1 MKHKFNAALA
11 IVLCLVLLTGSF
23 AIPVMGSA
31 YKDGNPGSSNGAP
44 VSLGSV
50 SDGPEEVIYGRL
62 DNRGRPRSAYAVVEL
77 SVAAPGKISHHG
89 QYTEVENLTDTSP
102 IEYSNGTVTLEA
114 ERAGLYYYQG
124 KLRKALMPW
133 DIEITYKLD
142 GKELDADDLSG
153 ASGELEVDIHTSIN
167 SGFDP
172 YFADNYML
180 QISVTLDSELCED
193 ISARNGTVASAGSSK
208 NITFVVLPGSEGDVG
223 FSAKVHD
230 FSMGGFTIA
239 GVLYNQESMMG
250 GMGEEIDGI
259 TSGISQLTGAIST
272 LAGAAGQLRDGAG
285 ELDEN
290 GGTLSE
296 ASGQI
301 YEALSQ
307 IAEGLEDFDMS
318 EMGEGLEQLGQLPDA
333 FFQLGDGLNQI
344 GEGIDQLLVG
354 YQGIASGLQEALT
367 QMGPMLEMMDN
378 EQLMALLQN
387 PEQLNALMALAND
400 KDLMAILLDPNK
412 VAALKEL
419 AGNDDLMELLQDDDK
434 LASLMKLAGNDEL
447 LALLGDDGTIK
458 MLKELAPYMDD
469 LKTLMTILD
478 AQGKTFDDLIP
489 IIMGALMGS
498 GQQGGG
504 QQTDGKQDPGNEDPD
519 KDADTEDT
527 NEGENEN
534 NDTSEGA
541 GEDTNGP
548 EQEPSDETEQKPSEE
563 LSPEQTTNVKT
574 EASPAA
580 GLETVVMSSSS
591 SSGFGDFDLGDF
603 GSLEDMM
610 ENMPAAPGEDA
621 SALDQFQYM
630 VDMLDFLNECLGMI
644 SGILTEMGD
653 QLILAGMEMADSME
667 GLTDFDL
674 DAVTELQEGMVLL
687 ADNYGEFNEGLGL
700 YLEGVAAVAE
710 GLGTYASGMYALNS
724 ETQAIPDMVDAL
736 LGTGDEEE
744 EESGPVSFLSEEN
757 EDTAAVQFVLS
768 TEGIAAPEAEEEPAP
783 PAEEDQGF
791 FGDLWDKVVNLF

>member
-31 YKDGNPGSSNGAP
+31 YKDENPGSSNGAP

-208 NITFVVLPGSEGDVG
+208 TITFVVLPGSEGDVG
-223 FSAKVHD
+223 FSAKVRD
-230 FSMGGFTIA
+230 FSMSGFTIA
-239 GVLYNQESMMG
+239 GVLYNQESMMS
-250 GMGEEIDGI
+250 GMGEDIDGI

-307 IAEGLEDFDMS
+307 IAEGLEGFDMS

-333 FFQLGDGLNQI
+333 FFQLGSGLNQI

-354 YQGIASGLQEALT
+354 YQSIASGLQEALD
-367 QMGPMLEMMDN
+367 QMGPMFEMMDN
-378 EQLMALLQN
+378 EQLMALLQK
-387 PEQLNALMALAND
+387 PEQLNTLMALAGD
-400 KDLMAILLDPNK
+400 EELMAILQDTAK

-419 AGNDDLMELLQDDDK
+419 AGD
-434 LASLMKLAGNDEL
+434 DEL
-447 LALLGDDGTIK
+447 MAMLTSMDEGDIA
-458 MLKELAPYMDD
+458 MLKQLAPYMDD
-469 LKTLMTILD
+469 LVGLMQQLPPGT
-478 AQGKTFDDLIP
+478 DLGELIEKIEQFLP
-489 IIMGALMGS
+489 LITG
-498 GQQGGG
+498 GQQGGFPSG
-504 QQTDGKQDPGNEDPD
+504 GFQPDNNEDPGNEDPD
-519 KDADTEDT
+519 KDIDAEDTTDT
-527 NEGENEN
+527 NEG
-534 NDTSEGA
+534 T
-541 GEDTNGP
+541 GEP
-548 EQEPSDETEQKPSEE
+548 EQEPSDEPEPELSDEPKQEPSEE
-563 LSPEQTTNVKT
+563 PEQEPN
-574 EASPAA
+574 EEPAPAA
-580 GLETVVMSSSS
+580 ETAVTEEGAIDVQLMSSSS

-621 SALDQFQYM
+621 SALEKFQYM
-630 VDMLDFLNECLGMI
+630 VKMLDFLNECLGMI
-644 SGILTEMGD
+644 SDVLCEMGD
-653 QLILAGMEMADSME
+653 QLILAGMEMADSLE

>member
-31 YKDGNPGSSNGAP
+31 YKDENPGSSNGAP

-142 GKELDADDLSG
+142 GKELDPDDLSG

-223 FSAKVHD
+223 FSAKVRD

-239 GVLYNQESMMG
+239 GVLYNQESMMS

-307 IAEGLEDFDMS
+307 IAEGLEGFDMS

-344 GEGIDQLLVG
+344 GERIDQLLVG
-354 YQGIASGLQEALT
+354 YRGIASGLEEALT
-367 QMGPMLEMMDN
+367 QMGPMFEMMGS
-378 EQLMALLQN
+378 
-387 PEQLNALMALAND
+387 
-400 KDLMAILLDPNK
+400 LDD
-412 VAALKEL
+412 ETI
-419 AGNDDLMELLQDDDK
+419 ELLQQPGVIEALGQLASKPELLPMLMGLTDDDIDM
-434 LASLMKLAGNDEL
+434 LMGLTDDDIDMLMMLNNMSDQQKEL
-447 LALLGDDGTIK
+447 LGTIAN
-458 MLKELAPYMDD
+458 MNSDQIAR
-469 LKTLMTILD
+469 LMQIIAGL
-478 AQGKTFDDLIP
+478 QGGQQGGQQT
-489 IIMGALMGS
+489 GGEQGG

-504 QQTDGKQDPGNEDPD
+504 EQTGGQQ
-519 KDADTEDT
+519 
-527 NEGENEN
+527 
-534 NDTSEGA
+534 GA
-541 GEDTNGP
+541 
-548 EQEPSDETEQKPSEE
+548 ETE
-563 LSPEQTTNVKT
+563 
-574 EASPAA
+574 PAA
-580 GLETVVMSSSS
+580 ETTDAQEGGADVQLMSSSS

-610 ENMPAAPGEDA
+610 ANMPAAPGKDA
-621 SALDQFQYM
+621 SALVKFQYM

-744 EESGPVSFLSEEN
+744 EETGPVSFLSEEN

-783 PAEEDQGF
+783 PAEEEQGF

>member
-31 YKDGNPGSSNGAP
+31 YKDENPGSSNGAP

-142 GKELDADDLSG
+142 GKELDPDDLSG
-153 ASGELEVDIHTSIN
+153 ASGELEVDIRTSIN

-250 GMGEEIDGI
+250 GMGEDIDGI

-285 ELDEN
+285 ELSEN

-307 IAEGLEDFDMS
+307 IAEGLEGFDMS

-333 FFQLGDGLNQI
+333 FFQLGSGLNQI

-354 YQGIASGLQEALT
+354 YRGVASGLHDALT
-367 QMGPMLEMMDN
+367 QMGPMFEMMDN
-378 EQLMALLQN
+378 EQLMALLQK
-387 PEQLNALMALAND
+387 PEQLNTLMALAGD
-400 KDLMAILLDPNK
+400 EELMAILQDTAK

-419 AGNDDLMELLQDDDK
+419 AGNEELM
-434 LASLMKLAGNDEL
+434 
-447 LALLGDDGTIK
+447 ALLGKPGAVS
-458 MLKELAPYMDD
+458 MLVEFAPYMGKLQAIMTEKGWTFEYLIAMLESSGSFGGSTVPPVTDTTDTPTSIPDD
-469 LKTLMTILD
+469 NEETTP
-478 AQGKTFDDLIP
+478 ASSPT
-489 IIMGALMGS
+489 GS
-498 GQQGGG
+498 
-504 QQTDGKQDPGNEDPD
+504 TNPD
-519 KDADTEDT
+519 ETGDES
-527 NEGENEN
+527 EGEIEP
-534 NDTSEGA
+534 TESTEPTEPTESTEPA
-541 GEDTNGP
+541 VPEPSVEP
-548 EQEPSDETEQKPSEE
+548 EQETNEQ
-563 LSPEQTTNVKT
+563 PEPTADTAVTQEGDV
-574 EASPAA
+574 EVQ
-580 GLETVVMSSSS
+580 LMSSSS

-610 ENMPAAPGEDA
+610 ANMPAAPDEDA
-621 SALDQFQYM
+621 SALEKFQYM
-630 VDMLDFLNECLGMI
+630 VKMLDFLNECLGMI

-783 PAEEDQGF
+783 PAEEEQGF

>member
-31 YKDGNPGSSNGAP
+31 YKDENPGSSNGAP

-142 GKELDADDLSG
+142 GKELDPDDLSG
-153 ASGELEVDIHTSIN
+153 ASGELEVDIRTSIN

-223 FSAKVHD
+223 FSAKVRD

-239 GVLYNQESMMG
+239 GVLYNQESMMS

-285 ELDEN
+285 ELSEN

-307 IAEGLEDFDMS
+307 IAEGLEGFDMS

-367 QMGPMLEMMDN
+367 QMGPMLELMGSLDPETIKLLQQPGTMEALGQLASKPELLTMLMGLTDDDIDMLKQLQDMTPAQKEMLQKFAGMPDDEITMIQN
-378 EQLMALLQN
+378 LLTEENIKGISTIMLLMAL
-387 PEQLNALMALAND
+387 
-400 KDLMAILLDPNK
+400 KDLSFDE
-412 VAALKEL
+412 VAAIIQAYDTTSIPDDYEETPPPSTPAEPTESTEL
-419 AGNDDLMELLQDDDK
+419 
-434 LASLMKLAGNDEL
+434 
-447 LALLGDDGTIK
+447 
-458 MLKELAPYMDD
+458 
-469 LKTLMTILD
+469 
-478 AQGKTFDDLIP
+478 
-489 IIMGALMGS
+489 
-498 GQQGGG
+498 
-504 QQTDGKQDPGNEDPD
+504 
-519 KDADTEDT
+519 TEPT
-527 NEGENEN
+527 ESTEPAVPEP
-534 NDTSEGA
+534 SVE
-541 GEDTNGP
+541 P
-548 EQEPSDETEQKPSEE
+548 EQETSEE
-563 LSPEQTTNVKT
+563 P
-574 EASPAA
+574 APAA
-580 GLETVVMSSSS
+580 ETAVTEEGAIDVQLMSSSS

-610 ENMPAAPGEDA
+610 ANMPAAPDEDA
-621 SALDQFQYM
+621 SALEKFWYM
-630 VDMLDFLNECLGMI
+630 VDMLDFLNQCLGMI
-644 SGILTEMGD
+644 SGILCEMGD

-744 EESGPVSFLSEEN
+744 EETGPVSFLSEEN

-783 PAEEDQGF
+783 PAEEDRGF

>member
-142 GKELDADDLSG
+142 GKELDPDDLSG

-239 GVLYNQESMMG
+239 GVLYNQESMMS
-250 GMGEEIDGI
+250 GMGEDIDGI

-307 IAEGLEDFDMS
+307 IAEGLEGFDMS

-354 YQGIASGLQEALT
+354 YHGIATGLQKALT
-367 QMGPMLEMMDN
+367 QMGPMLELMGSLDPETIELLQQPGTMEALGQLASKPELLTMLMGLTDDDIDMLKQLQDMTPAQKEMLQKFAGMPDAEIAVIKN
-378 EQLMALLQN
+378 LLTEENIEGISNIMLLMAL
-387 PEQLNALMALAND
+387 
-400 KDLMAILLDPNK
+400 KDLSFDE
-412 VAALKEL
+412 VAAIIQ
-419 AGNDDLMELLQDDDK
+419 AYDTTSIPDDYEETPPPSTP
-434 LASLMKLAGNDEL
+434 AEPTN
-447 LALLGDDGTIK
+447 
-458 MLKELAPYMDD
+458 PV
-469 LKTLMTILD
+469 
-478 AQGKTFDDLIP
+478 
-489 IIMGALMGS
+489 GS
-498 GQQGGG
+498 ET
-504 QQTDGKQDPGNEDPD
+504 TDGPTESTEPTPTGNAQP
-519 KDADTEDT
+519 
-527 NEGENEN
+527 
-534 NDTSEGA
+534 SE
-541 GEDTNGP
+541 
-548 EQEPSDETEQKPSEE
+548 EPAPAAETEQ
-563 LSPEQTTNVKT
+563 
-574 EASPAA
+574 PAA
-580 GLETVVMSSSS
+580 ETAVTEEDTIDVQLMSSSS

-621 SALDQFQYM
+621 SALEKFQYM
-630 VDMLDFLNECLGMI
+630 VKMLDFLNECLGLI
-644 SGILTEMGD
+644 SDVLCEMGD

-710 GLGTYASGMYALNS
+710 GLDGYASGMYALNS

-783 PAEEDQGF
+783 PAEEEQGF

>member
-31 YKDGNPGSSNGAP
+31 YKEENPGSSNGAP

-142 GKELDADDLSG
+142 GKELDPDDLSG
-153 ASGELEVDIHTSIN
+153 ASGELEVDIRTSIN

-223 FSAKVHD
+223 FSAKVRD

-250 GMGEEIDGI
+250 GMGEDIDGI

-285 ELDEN
+285 ELSEN

-307 IAEGLEDFDMS
+307 IAEGLEGFDMS

-367 QMGPMLEMMDN
+367 QMGPMLELMGSLDPETIKLLQQPGTMEALGQLASKPELLTMLMGLTDDDIDMLKQLQDMTPAQKEMLQKFAGMPDDEITMIQN
-378 EQLMALLQN
+378 LLTEENIKGISTIMLLMAL
-387 PEQLNALMALAND
+387 
-400 KDLMAILLDPNK
+400 KDLSFDE
-412 VAALKEL
+412 VAAIIQ
-419 AGNDDLMELLQDDDK
+419 AYDTTSIPDDYEETPPPSTP
-434 LASLMKLAGNDEL
+434 AEPTNPVESE
-447 LALLGDDGTIK
+447 T
-458 MLKELAPYMDD
+458 
-469 LKTLMTILD
+469 
-478 AQGKTFDDLIP
+478 
-489 IIMGALMGS
+489 
-498 GQQGGG
+498 
-504 QQTDGKQDPGNEDPD
+504 TDGPTVPTEPTPTGNAQP
-519 KDADTEDT
+519 
-527 NEGENEN
+527 
-534 NDTSEGA
+534 SE
-541 GEDTNGP
+541 EP
-548 EQEPSDETEQKPSEE
+548 EPTAETEQ
-563 LSPEQTTNVKT
+563 
-574 EASPAA
+574 PAA
-580 GLETVVMSSSS
+580 ETAVTEEDTIDVQLMSSSS
-591 SSGFGDFDLGDF
+591 SSGFGDFDLGAF

-621 SALDQFQYM
+621 SALDKFQYM
-630 VDMLDFLNECLGMI
+630 VDMLSFLNQCLGMI
-644 SGILTEMGD
+644 SGILCEMGD

>member
-31 YKDGNPGSSNGAP
+31 YKDENPGSSNGAP

-142 GKELDADDLSG
+142 GKELDPDDLSG
-153 ASGELEVDIHTSIN
+153 ASGELEVDIRTSIN

-223 FSAKVHD
+223 FSAKVRD

-250 GMGEEIDGI
+250 GMGEDIDGI

-285 ELDEN
+285 ELSEN

-307 IAEGLEDFDMS
+307 IAEGLEGFDMS

-367 QMGPMLEMMDN
+367 QMGPMLELMGSLDPETIKLLQQPGTMEALGQLASKPELLTMLMGLTDDDIDMLKQLQDMTPAQKEMLQKFAGMPDDEITMIQN
-378 EQLMALLQN
+378 LLTEENIKGISTIMLLMAL
-387 PEQLNALMALAND
+387 
-400 KDLMAILLDPNK
+400 KDLSFDE
-412 VAALKEL
+412 VAAIIQAYDTTSIPDDYEETPPPSTPAEPTESTEL
-419 AGNDDLMELLQDDDK
+419 
-434 LASLMKLAGNDEL
+434 
-447 LALLGDDGTIK
+447 
-458 MLKELAPYMDD
+458 
-469 LKTLMTILD
+469 
-478 AQGKTFDDLIP
+478 
-489 IIMGALMGS
+489 
-498 GQQGGG
+498 
-504 QQTDGKQDPGNEDPD
+504 
-519 KDADTEDT
+519 TEPT
-527 NEGENEN
+527 ESTEPAVPEP
-534 NDTSEGA
+534 SVE
-541 GEDTNGP
+541 P
-548 EQEPSDETEQKPSEE
+548 EQETNEQ
-563 LSPEQTTNVKT
+563 PEPTADTAVTQEGGADVQ
-574 EASPAA
+574 
-580 GLETVVMSSSS
+580 LMSSSS

-610 ENMPAAPGEDA
+610 ANMPAAPDEDA
-621 SALDQFQYM
+621 SALEKFWYM
-630 VDMLDFLNECLGMI
+630 VDMLDFLNQCLGMI
-644 SGILTEMGD
+644 SGILCEMGD

-710 GLGTYASGMYALNS
+710 GLDGYASGMYALNS

-744 EESGPVSFLSEEN
+744 EETGPVSFLSEEN

-783 PAEEDQGF
+783 PAEEDRGF

>member
-31 YKDGNPGSSNGAP
+31 YKDENPGSSNGAP

-142 GKELDADDLSG
+142 GKELDPDDLSG

-223 FSAKVHD
+223 FSAKVRD

-250 GMGEEIDGI
+250 GMGEDIDGI

-285 ELDEN
+285 ELSEN

-307 IAEGLEDFDMS
+307 IAEGLEGFDMS

-333 FFQLGDGLNQI
+333 FFQLGSGLNQI

-367 QMGPMLEMMDN
+367 QMGPMLSLMDN

-387 PEQLNALMALAND
+387 PEQLNALMQLAND
-400 KDLMAILLDPNK
+400 KDLMAILQNPTAVK
-412 VAALKEL
+412 ALKKL
-419 AGNDDLMELLQDDDK
+419 AENPTLLGMLLNLNQDDIQM
-434 LASLMKLAGNDEL
+434 LMMLNNMSDQQK
-447 LALLGDDGTIK
+447 ALLGMIANMTPEQI
-458 MLKELAPYMDD
+458 AQ
-469 LKTLMTILD
+469 LMQIIAGL
-478 AQGKTFDDLIP
+478 QG
-489 IIMGALMGS
+489 G

-504 QQTDGKQDPGNEDPD
+504 QQGGGEQGGGQQGGGEQGGGQQGDGQQDDQLGEGDVGDEELTSGDPP
-519 KDADTEDT
+519 AESTEPT
-527 NEGENEN
+527 ESTEPAVPEP
-534 NDTSEGA
+534 SVE
-541 GEDTNGP
+541 P
-548 EQEPSDETEQKPSEE
+548 EQETNEETAPAAETEQ
-563 LSPEQTTNVKT
+563 
-574 EASPAA
+574 PAA
-580 GLETVVMSSSS
+580 ETAVTEEDTIDGQIMSSSS

-610 ENMPAAPGEDA
+610 ANMPAAPDEDA
-621 SALDQFQYM
+621 SALVKFQYM

-744 EESGPVSFLSEEN
+744 EETGPVSFLSEEN

-783 PAEEDQGF
+783 PAEEEQGF

>member
-31 YKDGNPGSSNGAP
+31 YKDENPGSSNGAP

-142 GKELDADDLSG
+142 GKELDPDDLSG

-208 NITFVVLPGSEGDVG
+208 TITFVVLPGSEGDVG
-223 FSAKVHD
+223 FSAKVRD

-239 GVLYNQESMMG
+239 GVLYNQESMMS

-307 IAEGLEDFDMS
+307 IAEGLEGFDMS

-344 GEGIDQLLVG
+344 GERIDQLLVG
-354 YQGIASGLQEALT
+354 YQGIYTGLQEALT
-367 QMGPMLEMMDN
+367 QMGPMFEMMDN
-378 EQLMALLQN
+378 DQLMALLQD
-387 PEQLNALMALAND
+387 QKKLSALMELAGD
-400 KDLMAILLDPNK
+400 EDLMAILLDSAK

-419 AGNDDLMELLQDDDK
+419 AGNEELMELLGK
-434 LASLMKLAGNDEL
+434 PGAVSMLMEFAPHMGEL
-447 LALLGDDGTIK
+447 QAIMTENEWTFEELII
-458 MLKELAPYMDD
+458 MLKRFGSFGGSTVPPVTDTTDTPTSTPYDD
-469 LKTLMTILD
+469 EETPPPSTP
-478 AQGKTFDDLIP
+478 AEST
-489 IIMGALMGS
+489 
-498 GQQGGG
+498 
-504 QQTDGKQDPGNEDPD
+504 NPD
-519 KDADTEDT
+519 EPTEST
-527 NEGENEN
+527 EPTEPTES
-534 NDTSEGA
+534 TEPAVPEPSVE
-541 GEDTNGP
+541 P
-548 EQEPSDETEQKPSEE
+548 EQETNEQ
-563 LSPEQTTNVKT
+563 PEPTADTAVTQEGGADVQ
-574 EASPAA
+574 
-580 GLETVVMSSSS
+580 LMSSSS

-610 ENMPAAPGEDA
+610 ANMPAAPDEDA
-621 SALDQFQYM
+621 SALEKFWYM
-630 VDMLDFLNECLGMI
+630 VDMLDFLNQCLGMI
-644 SGILTEMGD
+644 SGILCEMGD

-783 PAEEDQGF
+783 PAEEEQGF

>member
-31 YKDGNPGSSNGAP
+31 YKDENPGSSNGAP

-133 DIEITYKLD
+133 DIEITYKLN
-142 GKELDADDLSG
+142 GKELDPDDLSG

-223 FSAKVHD
+223 FSAKVRD

-239 GVLYNQESMMG
+239 GVLYNQESMMS

-285 ELDEN
+285 ELSEN

-307 IAEGLEDFDMS
+307 IAEGLEGFDMS

-333 FFQLGDGLNQI
+333 FFQLGSGLNQI

-354 YQGIASGLQEALT
+354 YQSIASGLQEALD
-367 QMGPMLEMMDN
+367 QMGPMFEMMDN
-378 EQLMALLQN
+378 EQLMALLQK
-387 PEQLNALMALAND
+387 PEQLNTLMALAGD
-400 KDLMAILLDPNK
+400 EELMAILQDTAK

-419 AGNDDLMELLQDDDK
+419 AGD
-434 LASLMKLAGNDEL
+434 DEL
-447 LALLGDDGTIK
+447 MAMLTSMDEGDIA
-458 MLKELAPYMDD
+458 MLKQLAPYMDD
-469 LKTLMTILD
+469 LVGLMQQLPPGT
-478 AQGKTFDDLIP
+478 DLGELIEKIEQFLP
-489 IIMGALMGS
+489 LITG
-498 GQQGGG
+498 GQQGGFPSG
-504 QQTDGKQDPGNEDPD
+504 GFQPDNNEDPGNEDPD
-519 KDADTEDT
+519 KDIDAEDTTDT
-527 NEGENEN
+527 NEG
-534 NDTSEGA
+534 T
-541 GEDTNGP
+541 GEP
-548 EQEPSDETEQKPSEE
+548 EQEPSDEPEPELSDEPKQEPSEE
-563 LSPEQTTNVKT
+563 PEQEPN
-574 EASPAA
+574 EEPAPAA
-580 GLETVVMSSSS
+580 ETAVTQEGAMEVQLMSSSS

-621 SALDQFQYM
+621 PALKQFQYM
-630 VDMLDFLNECLGMI
+630 VKMLYFLNKCLGMI

-744 EESGPVSFLSEEN
+744 EETGPVSFLSEEN

-783 PAEEDQGF
+783 HAEEDRGF

>member
-142 GKELDADDLSG
+142 GKELDPDDLSG

-193 ISARNGTVASAGSSK
+193 ISARNGTVASAGSNK

-223 FSAKVHD
+223 FSAKVRD

-239 GVLYNQESMMG
+239 GVLYNQESMMS
-250 GMGEEIDGI
+250 GMGEDIDGI

-307 IAEGLEDFDMS
+307 IAEGLEGFDMS

-354 YQGIASGLQEALT
+354 YQAIASRLHEALT
-367 QMGPMLEMMDN
+367 QMGPMFEMMDN
-378 EQLMALLQN
+378 DQLMALLQD
-387 PEQLNALMALAND
+387 QKKLSALMELAGD
-400 KDLMAILLDPNK
+400 EDLMAILLDSAK
-412 VAALKEL
+412 VEALKKLAENTEL
-419 AGNDDLMELLQDDDK
+419 LEMLLNLGRDDIQMLEMLNDMSEQQKELLGMIANMNPAQIAKLMEII
-434 LASLMKLAGNDEL
+434 AG
-447 LALLGDDGTIK
+447 
-458 MLKELAPYMDD
+458 LKSGGQ
-469 LKTLMTILD
+469 
-478 AQGKTFDDLIP
+478 QGGGEQT
-489 IIMGALMGS
+489 GGQQGGS
-498 GQQGGG
+498 QQGGG
-504 QQTDGKQDPGNEDPD
+504 QQGEGDVGDEELTSGDPPAESNEPTESTEPAPTDNAQPNEEP
-519 KDADTEDT
+519 APAAETAVTE
-527 NEGENEN
+527 
-534 NDTSEGA
+534 EGA
-541 GEDTNGP
+541 IDV
-548 EQEPSDETEQKPSEE
+548 Q
-563 LSPEQTTNVKT
+563 L
-574 EASPAA
+574 
-580 GLETVVMSSSS
+580 MSSSS

-610 ENMPAAPGEDA
+610 ANMPAAPGEDA
-621 SALDQFQYM
+621 SALEQFQYM

-644 SGILTEMGD
+644 SGILCEMGD

-783 PAEEDQGF
+783 PAEEEQGF

>member
-142 GKELDADDLSG
+142 GKELDPDDLSG

-223 FSAKVHD
+223 FSAKVRD

-250 GMGEEIDGI
+250 GMGEDIDGI

-301 YEALSQ
+301 YEALCQ
-307 IAEGLEDFDMS
+307 IAEGLEGFDMS

-344 GEGIDQLLVG
+344 GERIDQLLVG
-354 YQGIASGLQEALT
+354 YRGIASGLEEALT
-367 QMGPMLEMMDN
+367 QMGPMLG
-378 EQLMALLQN
+378 LMGSLDDETIELLQQPGVMEALGQLASK
-387 PEQLNALMALAND
+387 PELLPMLMGLTDND
-400 KDLMAILLDPNK
+400 IAMLEQFQDMTPAQKDMLQKFAGMSDDKIAMINNLLTEENIEGISTIMRLM
-412 VAALKEL
+412 ALKEL
-419 AGNDDLMELLQDDDK
+419 SFDEVAAIIQAYDTTSTPNDNEETTP
-434 LASLMKLAGNDEL
+434 ASSPTGSTNPDET
-447 LALLGDDGTIK
+447 GD
-458 MLKELAPYMDD
+458 E
-469 LKTLMTILD
+469 
-478 AQGKTFDDLIP
+478 
-489 IIMGALMGS
+489 S
-498 GQQGGG
+498 
-504 QQTDGKQDPGNEDPD
+504 
-519 KDADTEDT
+519 
-527 NEGENEN
+527 EGEIEP
-534 NDTSEGA
+534 TESTEPA
-541 GEDTNGP
+541 VPEPSVEP
-548 EQEPSDETEQKPSEE
+548 EQETNEQ
-563 LSPEQTTNVKT
+563 PEPTADTAVTQEGGADVQ
-574 EASPAA
+574 
-580 GLETVVMSSSS
+580 LMSSSS

-610 ENMPAAPGEDA
+610 ANMPAAPDEDA
-621 SALDQFQYM
+621 PALKKFQYM
-630 VDMLDFLNECLGMI
+630 VDMLYFLNKCLGMI

-783 PAEEDQGF
+783 PAEKDRGF

>member
-31 YKDGNPGSSNGAP
+31 YKDENPGSSNGAP

-142 GKELDADDLSG
+142 GKELDPDDLSG

-223 FSAKVHD
+223 FSAKVRD

-239 GVLYNQESMMG
+239 GVLYNQESMMS
-250 GMGEEIDGI
+250 GMGEDIDGI

-285 ELDEN
+285 ELSEN

-307 IAEGLEDFDMS
+307 IAEGLEGFDMS

-354 YQGIASGLQEALT
+354 YQDIASGLREALT
-367 QMGPMLEMMDN
+367 QMGPMFE
-378 EQLMALLQN
+378 LMGSLDAETIALLQQ
-387 PEQLNALMALAND
+387 PGTMEALEQLAS
-400 KDLMAILLDPNK
+400 KP
-412 VAALKEL
+412 
-419 AGNDDLMELLQDDDK
+419 ELLTMLMGLTDDDIDMLK
-434 LASLMKLAGNDEL
+434 QLQDMTPAQKDMLQKFAGMSNDEIAVIKNL
-447 LALLGDDGTIK
+447 LTEENIEGISTI
-458 MLKELAPYMDD
+458 MFWMTFRGLDFDEVAEL
-469 LKTLMTILD
+469 I
-478 AQGKTFDDLIP
+478 
-489 IIMGALMGS
+489 MGS
-498 GQQGGG
+498 GTKNIPEETTPASSPTGSDNPDDNGG
-504 QQTDGKQDPGNEDPD
+504 KV
-519 KDADTEDT
+519 
-527 NEGENEN
+527 
-534 NDTSEGA
+534 
-541 GEDTNGP
+541 
-548 EQEPSDETEQKPSEE
+548 DETEGETEPTVPVGSETPAEPTESTEPTPTGNAQPSEE
-563 LSPEQTTNVKT
+563 PEPTAET
-574 EASPAA
+574 EQPAA
-580 GLETVVMSSSS
+580 ETAVTEEDTMEVQLMSSSS

-610 ENMPAAPGEDA
+610 ENMPAAPDEDA
-621 SALDQFQYM
+621 SALVKFWYM

-710 GLGTYASGMYALNS
+710 GLDGYASGMYALNS

>member
-31 YKDGNPGSSNGAP
+31 YKDENPGSSNGAP

-142 GKELDADDLSG
+142 GKELDPDDLSG

-250 GMGEEIDGI
+250 GMGEDIDGI

-307 IAEGLEDFDMS
+307 IAEGLEGFDMS

-344 GEGIDQLLVG
+344 GERIDQLLVG
-354 YQGIASGLQEALT
+354 YRGIASGLEEALT
-367 QMGPMLEMMDN
+367 QMGPMFEMMDN
-378 EQLMALLQN
+378 DQLMALLQD
-387 PEQLNALMALAND
+387 QKKLSALMELAGD
-400 KDLMAILLDPNK
+400 EDLMAILLDSAK
-412 VAALKEL
+412 VEALKEL
-419 AGNDDLMELLQDDDK
+419 AGNEEFMALLSDTGAVSMLIEFAPHLGELQEIMDEKGWTVEYLITMLKLFGSFGGSTVPPVTDTTDTPTSIPDDDEETTPTSSPTGSDNPDDNGGK
-434 LASLMKLAGNDEL
+434 VDE
-447 LALLGDDGTIK
+447 
-458 MLKELAPYMDD
+458 
-469 LKTLMTILD
+469 
-478 AQGKTFDDLIP
+478 
-489 IIMGALMGS
+489 S
-498 GQQGGG
+498 
-504 QQTDGKQDPGNEDPD
+504 
-519 KDADTEDT
+519 
-527 NEGENEN
+527 EGEVEPTVPVGSETPAESNEP
-534 NDTSEGA
+534 TESEQPTPTDNA
-541 GEDTNGP
+541 
-548 EQEPSDETEQKPSEE
+548 QPSEE
-563 LSPEQTTNVKT
+563 P
-574 EASPAA
+574 APAA
-580 GLETVVMSSSS
+580 ETAVTEEDTIDGQLMSSSS

-621 SALDQFQYM
+621 PALKQFQYM
-630 VDMLDFLNECLGMI
+630 VKMLYFLNKCLGMI

-783 PAEEDQGF
+783 PAEEEQGF